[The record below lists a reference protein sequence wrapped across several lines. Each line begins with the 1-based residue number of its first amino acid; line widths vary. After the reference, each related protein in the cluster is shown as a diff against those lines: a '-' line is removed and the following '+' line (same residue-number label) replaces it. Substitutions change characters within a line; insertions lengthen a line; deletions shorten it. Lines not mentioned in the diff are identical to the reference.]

1 MVSRSWRFAALACLM
16 LAGPAALAATPLPVI
31 QGSTISGVRDAR
43 YCEIIPVMRNGLHL
57 EATVYNT
64 LGLNDCPA
72 SVWKP
77 SPKTL

>member
-1 MVSRSWRFAALACLM
+1 M

-31 QGSTISGVRDAR
+31 QGNTITGVRDAR
-43 YCEIIPVMRNGLHL
+43 YCEIIPVVRQGPHL

-72 SVWKP
+72 SVGTP
-77 SPKTL
+77 SPNTP